1 MFSYFFATYCQF
13 WLCLCYLVEATKKGP
28 CVFNGKLYRILFREI
43 CLARWP
49 MWATPPARII
59 LPCRGKGY
67 GVLNVFTVIPLSP
80 QAPVFVVIHFC
91 NLFWWLSG
99 GGTMWIQIRTIDGKE
114 TRTIEDLSRLTK
126 IESLRLKIQEIFNV
140 NPGQQRLFYR
150 GKQVDVSPMAIVTVV
165 CLRCRIKCQAA
176 NVVLNT
182 GASCFEGNS
191 PTVLAQELRGR
202 TVVPYSYAVIV
213 PMYSVYNVAVFSRPV
228 FQDACNNV
236 SM

>member
-1 MFSYFFATYCQF
+1 MQVSKGFNLTLKLYILYRFLECRLLTLHILKTVRYFRPLYSFIHCTAH
-13 WLCLCYLVEATKKGP
+13 KKGP
-28 CVFNGKLYRILFREI
+28 CAFNGKLYIILFREI

-126 IESLRLKIQEIFNV
+126 IEYLRLKIKDIFNV
-140 NPGQQRLFYR
+140 NPQQQRLFYR
-150 GKQVDVSPMAIVTVV
+150 GKQVDAI
-165 CLRCRIKCQAA
+165 CHLWP
-176 NVVLNT
+176 
-182 GASCFEGNS
+182 S
-191 PTVLAQELRGR
+191 
-202 TVVPYSYAVIV
+202 
-213 PMYSVYNVAVFSRPV
+213 
-228 FQDACNNV
+228 
-236 SM
+236 

>member
-1 MFSYFFATYCQF
+1 
-13 WLCLCYLVEATKKGP
+13 
-28 CVFNGKLYRILFREI
+28 
-43 CLARWP
+43 
-49 MWATPPARII
+49 
-59 LPCRGKGY
+59 
-67 GVLNVFTVIPLSP
+67 
-80 QAPVFVVIHFC
+80 
-91 NLFWWLSG
+91 
-99 GGTMWIQIRTIDGKE
+99 MWIQIRTIDGKE